1 MSARTASS
9 RPTISDYVGAVLAVL
24 LTVGLI
30 GLVGIMCFVPLPEG
44 AQDALMFLLGSLST
58 GWLMVLSYY
67 FGSSADVAVSRGQAR
82 GGDS

>member
-1 MSARTASS
+1 MSEPSGNC
-9 RPTISDYVGAVLAVL
+9 RPTISDYVGAALAVL
-24 LTVGLI
+24 LTLGLI

-67 FGSSADVAVSRGQAR
+67 FGSSADVAVQRGQAR